1 MVTIEQI
8 SRRLSSSI
16 QRMAPSK
23 LVGRYLPLFWLVG
36 VPCIATLWRVES
48 LMRHRSDRP
57 KLADRSLDL
66 EINRRCLP
74 AVLFELILDLLS
86 FIKRA
91 QSGALDRGDMHE
103 HVLAAATLRL
113 NESIAFGRVEPLHR
127 AARHCRSPN

>member
-1 MVTIEQI
+1 MQ
-8 SRRLSSSI
+8 S
-16 QRMAPSK
+16 A
-23 LVGRYLPLFWLVG
+23 
-36 VPCIATLWRVES
+36 
-48 LMRHRSDRP
+48 RSDRP

-74 AVLFELILDLLS
+74 AVLFELILDLLP

-113 NESIAFGRVEPLHR
+113 NESIAFQVGDSAQFEPSLQRINAVQRLAPEFRRVGPKT
-127 AARHCRSPN
+127 